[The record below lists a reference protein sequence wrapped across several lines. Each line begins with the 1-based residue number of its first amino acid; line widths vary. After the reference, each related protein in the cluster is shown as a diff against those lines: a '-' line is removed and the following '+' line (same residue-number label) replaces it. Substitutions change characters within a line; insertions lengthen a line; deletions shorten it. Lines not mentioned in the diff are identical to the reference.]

1 MNESHPPGYA
11 FSMLALA
18 ALLLTNAVLGPI
30 GVGLLDYPLPT
41 SLFNQ
46 LVGLELVTVFLV
58 VPTLAAA
65 TVLPAATTARPARV
79 SPDAVRTALP

>member
-1 MNESHPPGYA
+1 MPLSTDA
-11 FSMLALA
+11 
-18 ALLLTNAVLGPI
+18 TLGPL
-30 GVGLLDYPLPT
+30 GVGLLDHPLPT

-46 LVGLELVTVFLV
+46 LAGLELVTVLLV